1 MMVTGFLYF
10 GVMYYHRNLAIM
22 VKGSFLKGARV
33 AKALFQRTTFN
44 SCKSLWK
51 INLKMR
57 VTHGAFIWFH
67 FAGLVDHIKL
77 RNQFSSVGVTFV

>member
-10 GVMYYHRNLAIM
+10 GVMYYHRNLAKM

-33 AKALFQRTTFN
+33 AKVLFPRTTFN

-51 INLKMR
+51 INLKMKQLHT
-57 VTHGAFIWFH
+57 VHLSGFTLQA
-67 FAGLVDHIKL
+67 
-77 RNQFSSVGVTFV
+77 